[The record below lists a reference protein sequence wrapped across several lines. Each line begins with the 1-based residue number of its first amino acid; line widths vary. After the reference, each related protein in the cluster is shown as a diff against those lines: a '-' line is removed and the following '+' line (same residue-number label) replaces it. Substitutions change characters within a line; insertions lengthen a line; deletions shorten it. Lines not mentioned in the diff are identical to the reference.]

1 MSEMEK
7 WAARVKEFRASGKS
21 QRVWSRE
28 NGVNRS
34 TLRYWIERLDE
45 LSDGNRVTFA
55 EIKIGGDEIC

>member
-1 MSEMEK
+1 MNAAEK

-28 NGVNRS
+28 KGINRS

-45 LSDGNRVTFA
+45 LSEGDEVKFA
-55 EIKIGGDEIC
+55 EVEIGGERIC

>member
-21 QRVWSRE
+21 QRVWSSE

-45 LSDGNRVTFA
+45 LSDGNAKFRLM
-55 EIKIGGDEIC
+55 